1 MVNAQSRHGPP
12 ADSLAVRN
20 GIASLPRMFTRSA
33 IGLTYALALSSCG
46 LVKVPFKV
54 AGAVVEGTAHVGKKA
69 YDASADAFGDTEEEK
84 KEKAK
89 KKKEEAAKKQAEERE
104 TRKNEVDAHAAATKE
119 ATDATTPSPTPPPA
133 DDFLPELPDPNQ
145 PLPEDQVPYQGQ

>member
-1 MVNAQSRHGPP
+1 MLRPMPGRPLL
-12 ADSLAVRN
+12 LA
-20 GIASLPRMFTRSA
+20 ILATASTLPV
-33 IGLTYALALSSCG
+33 SSCG

-69 YDASADAFGDTEEEK
+69 YDASADAFGDSEEEK

-89 KKKEEAAKKQAEERE
+89 KKKEEAAKKQAEEKEARQ
-104 TRKNEVDAHAAATKE
+104 KEVDAHAAATK
-119 ATDATTPSPTPPPA
+119 AAADAATPPP
-133 DDFLPELPDPNQ
+133 DDYLPDLPDPNQ